1 MSTTSLVRSTG
12 LLPFSFDDFFGPLD
26 EWADRNGFNRLFR
39 QNSVPAVNI
48 SENKDDFAV
57 TMAAPG
63 LKKSDFKIDVRG
75 NLLVISSEKEQD
87 TEQQEDGYKRRE
99 YSYNSFSRSFTLP
112 EQVDK
117 DKIEASY
124 EDGILK
130 LQIPKKEEAKQQNSN
145 KQIAVN

>member
-1 MSTTSLVRSTG
+1 MSTTSLVKPTG
-12 LLPFSFDDFFGPLD
+12 LLPFSFEDFFRPWD
-26 EWADRNGFNRLFR
+26 EWVDRSGFDRLFR

-48 SENKDDFAV
+48 SENQDDFAV

-63 LKKSDFKIDVRG
+63 LEKGDFKIDVRN
-75 NLLVISSEKEQD
+75 NLLVISSEKED
-87 TEQQEDGYKRRE
+87 TTEQQEKGYKRKE

-130 LQIPKKEEAKQQNSN
+130 LRIPKKEEAKQQDSV

>member
-1 MSTTSLVRSTG
+1 MG
-12 LLPFSFDDFFGPLD
+12 LLPFSFEDFFEPLD
-26 EWADRNGFNRLFR
+26 EWADRNGFNRLLR

-63 LKKSDFKIDVRG
+63 LQKSDFKIDIRG
-75 NLLVISSEKEQD
+75 NLLVISSEKVQEA
-87 TEQQEDGYKRRE
+87 EKQEDGYKRRE
-99 YSYNSFSRSFTLP
+99 YNYNSFSRSFTLP

-130 LQIPKKEEAKQQNSN
+130 LRIPKKEEAKQQESI